1 MSRSDILAWLGIIL
15 GIPGLLIA
23 LFSDAVIVAVI
34 FLILCG
40 VLFWVRWWL
49 NQPLYTLACVEKVLT
64 IEDTVGNKA
73 RLVRFHEG
81 VANHRGLQEFW
92 CRNISADG
100 TISNVL
106 IDNHA
111 PDYTERRAGDLQVG
125 TRFREPLERGEKFKM
140 VLSYDLTD
148 SFLRTPEALIHVT
161 ESKTKKLKMV
171 VILPP
176 DRPAT
181 NALATLSFGGQPH
194 RRLVPPR
201 LTGQVTGE
209 RIELEI
215 KAPKLGAEYRLE
227 WNW

>member
-1 MSRSDILAWLGIIL
+1 MSQSDILAWIAIIL

-23 LFSDAVIVAVI
+23 LFSDAVIVAVV

-40 VLFWVRWWL
+40 VLLWVRWWL
-49 NQPLYTLACVEKVLT
+49 SQPLYTLTCVEKVLT
-64 IEDTVGNKA
+64 IEDVAGKKA

-111 PDYTERRAGDLQVG
+111 PYDTERRAGDLQVC
-125 TRFREPLERGEKFKM
+125 TRFRQPLDRAEKFKM
-140 VLSYDLTD
+140 TLSYDLTD
-148 SFLRTPEALIHVT
+148 SFLRTPEAVIHVT

-171 VILPP
+171 IILPP
-176 DRPAT
+176 GRPAI
-181 NALATLSFGGQPH
+181 NAIATLSFGGQPH
-194 RRLVPPR
+194 SRLFPPR

-209 RIELEI
+209 RIEWEI

-227 WNW
+227 WDW